1 MSLAVHGA
9 EKLLRRLA
17 VRCAP
22 LADFCIAVLGAAA
35 RPFRRVQLRQEA
47 QQLHGDDL
55 QRQLPLGQEYQG
67 TEEHIVEILIT
78 SVTSVVSA
86 ELSVALS

>member
-1 MSLAVHGA
+1 MPDPGVPAHQGLQDNG
-9 EKLLRRLA
+9 
-17 VRCAP
+17 
-22 LADFCIAVLGAAA
+22 G
-35 RPFRRVQLRQEA
+35 RPQEA

-78 SVTSVVSA
+78 SVLYNRGPIQAPKKSLLRSHVSQTSM
-86 ELSVALS
+86 

>member
-1 MSLAVHGA
+1 MPDPGVPAHQGLQDNG
-9 EKLLRRLA
+9 
-17 VRCAP
+17 
-22 LADFCIAVLGAAA
+22 G
-35 RPFRRVQLRQEA
+35 RPQEA

-78 SVTSVVSA
+78 SVLYNRGHFKLLKSHYSEVMSA
-86 ELSVALS
+86 RRPCDLNIRPSQSPSN